1 MNWILL
7 MKSHFRH
14 GQHEAVFCLQ
24 RVRQAAIAMEKFVK
38 GFHVSP
44 LMAS

>member
-1 MNWILL
+1 ME
-7 MKSHFRH
+7 SHFRY
-14 GQHEAVFCLQ
+14 GQHEAVF
-24 RVRQAAIAMEKFVK
+24 RVHRAHKAAIAMEKFVK